1 MNTELQDYFREK
13 SENYAAG
20 RAMALSFKP
29 LTIDDIKEAYMQGVE
44 EMLIY
49 RLTEIDKMA
58 LNTPF

>member
-1 MNTELQDYFREK
+1 MNIELQDYFREK

-29 LTIDDIKEAYMQGVE
+29 LSIDDIKEAYMQGVE
-44 EMLIY
+44 EMLRY

>member
-13 SENYAAG
+13 SENYASG

-29 LTIDDIKEAYMQGVE
+29 LSIDDIKEAYMQGVE
-44 EMLIY
+44 EMLRY